1 MSEMQEVEQVTE
13 RLTETYPC
21 DKCKVEFC
29 SRLCYRMTRWAEI
42 AKEKLEEY
50 ETAEED
56 GRIVVLPCKIG
67 TTVFQIS
74 YGFIFIE
81 AINRWINTYDIA
93 EKPFRLWMV
102 DEYGKSIFLTRK
114 EAVIIQ
120 KSGRKCI
127 KTRSVKKRK
136 RPNAEKNLLR
146 Y

>member
-1 MSEMQEVEQVTE
+1 MDIQKIHVDADVIIKQLIREAEQVTE

-114 EAVIIQ
+114 EA
-120 KSGRKCI
+120 
-127 KTRSVKKRK
+127 
-136 RPNAEKNLLR
+136 EKALKEMKNNE
-146 Y
+146 